1 MLREVFLILDNF
13 SKVECFAENPLLKHM
28 KTMNNECNRVFIYTM
43 KFLLPDKQWSTLGV
57 FWAVA
62 EAVAVDRKTS
72 EAVAEAGAVA
82 MGKSISAGG
91 RRL

>member
-72 EAVAEAGAVA
+72 VFLAVAEAVAEGR
-82 MGKSISAGG
+82 KTSIGG
-91 RRL
+91 